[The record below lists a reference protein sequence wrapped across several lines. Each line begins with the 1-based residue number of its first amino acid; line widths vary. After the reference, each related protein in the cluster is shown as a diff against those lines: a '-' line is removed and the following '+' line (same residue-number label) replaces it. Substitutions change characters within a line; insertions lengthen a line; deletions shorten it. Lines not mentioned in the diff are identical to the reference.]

1 MIIPDKLTIINV
13 EVIAVNSIADFAAGK
28 TRLAK
33 YAAEGAAEKR
43 KRNAALAFCG
53 LLVGLVNG
61 FLGAGGGMLAVPV
74 LTFAAALPE
83 KKAHATAIALI
94 LPLCAVSAAVYAI
107 GGAGEYLAD
116 LPAAAGV
123 FAGGIA
129 GALLLKKASPELLT
143 ELFYG
148 VMLFAGVKIIFGS

>member
-1 MIIPDKLTIINV
+1 M
-13 EVIAVNSIADFAAGK
+13 VNSIADFATGK

-33 YAAEGAAEKR
+33 YASEGADGKR
-43 KRNAALAFCG
+43 KRKALLVLSGA
-53 LLVGLVNG
+53 LVGLVNG

-74 LTFAAALPE
+74 LTFVAGLSD

-94 LPLCAVSAAVYAI
+94 LPPFAVRALVYAFNR
-107 GGAGEYLAD
+107 AGEYMGD
-116 LPAAAGV
+116 PPAAAGV

-129 GALLLKKASPELLT
+129 GPLLLKKASPDLRG

-148 VMLFAGVKIIFGS
+148 GRTLTGINMPFGA

>member
-1 MIIPDKLTIINV
+1 M
-13 EVIAVNSIADFAAGK
+13 NSIADFAAGK

-33 YAAEGAAEKR
+33 YAAPDAKAR
-43 KRNAALAFCG
+43 KKNNLVLALCG
-53 LLVGLVNG
+53 VLVGLVNG

-74 LTFAAALPE
+74 LTFAAGLPE

-94 LPLCAVSAAVYAI
+94 LPLCAVSAVVYAM
-107 GGAGEYLAD
+107 GGAASYVPD

-148 VMLFAGVKIIFGS
+148 VMLFAGIKMIFGN